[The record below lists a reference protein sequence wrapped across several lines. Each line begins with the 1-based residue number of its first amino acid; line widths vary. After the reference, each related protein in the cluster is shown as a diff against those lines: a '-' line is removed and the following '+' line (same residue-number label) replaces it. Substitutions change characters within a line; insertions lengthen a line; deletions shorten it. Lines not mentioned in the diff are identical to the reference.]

1 MNPMG
6 SVGSRVVSAG
16 AGAQNPIPERVASVR
31 EAGSV
36 GLKSRDRLLEA
47 RQVVAVEQ
55 GSVLR
60 E

>member
-1 MNPMG
+1 M
-6 SVGSRVVSAG
+6 SAG